1 MFKRVAILAALAAG
15 TVLLTACN
23 ATESVSDARQGN
35 SAGTAADAK
44 LATSGEEPIDCG
56 KVEVDGST
64 HTLIAE
70 VTAGGMVGCT
80 EAFDVLDEY
89 LAKGTSIEDTPL
101 SNGWS
106 CTTDDGETASVGC
119 VKGLN
124 GEDYDFAFHTEA
136 QAGDA
141 VDCGTVEVD
150 GGTRTLTAEP
160 SAGGIVGCTEAFNVL
175 DEYLKIPVADRDL
188 NGTKLSDGWSC
199 TTDDGAT
206 ASIGCVKGKAGN
218 DYDFAFSTT
227 PV

>member
-1 MFKRVAILAALAAG
+1 MMFKRVAILAALAAG

-35 SAGTAADAK
+35 SAGTAADAR
-44 LATSGEEPIDCG
+44 LATSGDEPVDCG
-56 KVEVDGST
+56 EVDVDGSK

-80 EAFDVLDEY
+80 EAFNILDEY
-89 LAKGTSIEDTPL
+89 LTHGTSIEDTPL

-124 GEDYDFAFHTEA
+124 GEDYDFAFHTEP
-136 QAGDA
+136 QDGES
-141 VDCGTVEVD
+141 VDCGEVD
-150 GGTRTLTAEP
+150 VNGSKHTLTADP
-160 SAGGIVGCTEAFNVL
+160 TASGIVGCTEAFNIL
-175 DEYLKIPVADRDL
+175 DEYLTH
-188 NGTKLSDGWSC
+188 GTSIEDTPLSNGWSC
-199 TTDDGAT
+199 TTDDGET
-206 ASIGCVKGKAGN
+206 ASVGCVKGRVGD
-218 DYDFAFSTT
+218 DYELAFSTT